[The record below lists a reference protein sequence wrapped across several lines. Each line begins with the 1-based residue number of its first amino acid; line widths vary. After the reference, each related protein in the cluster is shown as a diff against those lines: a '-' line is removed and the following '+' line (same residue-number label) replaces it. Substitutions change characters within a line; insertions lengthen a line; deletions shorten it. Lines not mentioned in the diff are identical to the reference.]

1 MIEPSDILIEIS
13 NAMDEGIIHGYVA
26 EVRDTYLL
34 FHLNKRVYKIT
45 IKEVKK

>member
-13 NAMDEGIIHGYVA
+13 NAMDEGTMHGYVA

-34 FHLNKRVYKIT
+34 FHLNKKVYRIT
-45 IKEVKK
+45 IEAE